1 MRSNF
6 EMATEEANEILSPE
20 NSPKETSRYDNDSSF
35 YDSDLEEFLSDESD
49 GSTDNE
55 DWVLKQ
61 AMKKDAKRKIKHDE
75 DSDLET
81 KARIFIEEKMT
92 KALIRKCWKCRRR
105 FIKDDGCNVMT
116 CCCGAVT
123 CYHCRHAIRSRN
135 DSLHIFCPA
144 MTSSDDDSRAVVA
157 AEKRAKRKITRAL
170 THLNWDKNLIYRARL
185 DDKLQGHKG

>member
-1 MRSNF
+1 
-6 EMATEEANEILSPE
+6 MATDKANEILPSESSPRE
-20 NSPKETSRYDNDSSF
+20 ISRNDDSSF

-49 GSTDNE
+49 SSTDNE
-55 DWVLKQ
+55 DYVLKQ
-61 AMKKDAKRKIKHDE
+61 AMKKGAKHRIKHDE
-75 DSDLET
+75 DSDLES

-144 MTSSDDDSRAVVA
+144 MTSSEDDTKAVDA
-157 AEKRAKRKITRAL
+157 AEKRAKKKIARAF
-170 THLNWDKNLIYRARL
+170 THLNWNKNLIYRAGL
-185 DDKLQGHKG
+185 DDKL